1 MADTKTEQAEQT
13 QTTQVPGTETPT
25 PDEKSDRDELKEA
38 SQQFFSTLFRVGV
51 HLAMTPV
58 SMLPEEPR
66 EHFVSAGR
74 EFTRGLATLAHE
86 LADNFDKIVEE
97 VKTDVK
103 KDE

>member
-1 MADTKTEQAEQT
+1 MEDTTKEQAEKT
-13 QTTQVPGTETPT
+13 HTAETPGTQTPT

-38 SQQFFSTLFRVGV
+38 SQQFFRTLFQAGV

-58 SMLPEEPR
+58 NMLPEEPR

-74 EFTRGLATLAHE
+74 EFTRGLATFAHE
-86 LADNFDKIVEE
+86 LADNFEKIADEGKE
-97 VKTDVK
+97 DVG